1 MVEEMELL
9 LEGYLGE
16 FHEIELQLTS
26 MLNQIVD
33 AREFTNTHQVFLTL
47 FTLFLFC
54 ILNYVLLIC
63 FLEWHQKSNHPNE
76 TADGRHS
83 LWSDLCNLH
92 FLNLWDEPW
101 FWIVRGP
108 SRILLDS
115 LPSVR
120 FYLLPRCFGKFQIWT
135 NHKIGRGG
143 GRRPLT
149 RNYI

>member
-1 MVEEMELL
+1 MELL

-63 FLEWHQKSNHPNE
+63 FFRMTSEIKSSE
-76 TADGRHS
+76 
-83 LWSDLCNLH
+83 
-92 FLNLWDEPW
+92 
-101 FWIVRGP
+101 
-108 SRILLDS
+108 
-115 LPSVR
+115 
-120 FYLLPRCFGKFQIWT
+120 
-135 NHKIGRGG
+135 
-143 GRRPLT
+143 
-149 RNYI
+149 RNC